1 MPPPGCWHSCGAS
14 RSWLGIWVL
23 KPVVGLTGGIGSG
36 KSTVAQLFA
45 EHGVCCV
52 DADAVAHQLT
62 AVGGAA
68 MAAIRTAFGDAVV
81 TVDGALDRTVMR
93 QRVFTEPAER
103 QRLEAILHP
112 LIRAESLR
120 QLAAAPG
127 PYVLLAVPLL
137 FENPAF
143 QALVQRSLL
152 VDCPEDMQHQRV
164 MARSGLAAEQ
174 VAAIIAAQMPRQQR
188 LQLADDVIHN
198 SGGLADLAL
207 QVDDKHRYYLACF
220 GLPAPA

>member
-1 MPPPGCWHSCGAS
+1 M
-14 RSWLGIWVL
+14 L

-45 EHGVCCV
+45 ENGVPCV
-52 DADAVAHQLT
+52 DTDVVAHQLT
-62 AVGGAA
+62 AAGGAA
-68 MAAIRTAFGDAVV
+68 LPAIRTAFGDSVLDAN
-81 TVDGALDRTVMR
+81 GALNRAVMR
-93 QRVFTEPAER
+93 QRVFADPSER
-103 QRLEAILHP
+103 LRLEAILHP
-112 LIRAESLR
+112 LIGAESLR
-120 QLAAAPG
+120 QLALAQG

-137 FENPAF
+137 FESPAF
-143 QALVQRSLL
+143 HRLVRRSLL
-152 VDCPEDMQHQRV
+152 VDCPEEMQQQRV

-198 SGGLADLAL
+198 SGELADLAL
-207 QVDDKHRYYLACF
+207 QVADKHRYYLACF